1 MHLHRKETPARVF
14 SLTRSRALKSGL
26 SLSLGAAPSLLRQ
39 KDTASQRLVDL
50 CGFDLAVPLNS
61 DTILFWNCFPEI
73 FSEAALGIELLDA
86 EMHA

>member
-39 KDTASQRLVDL
+39 KDTASQRLADL
-50 CGFDLAVPLNS
+50 RGFYIEVPLNS
-61 DTILFWNCFPEI
+61 CSHLFRDCFPEI